1 MMHTAYIGLGSNLNE
16 PQQQVLQAIA
26 KLKTLAQSHLIC
38 ASSLYLT
45 PPWGIE
51 DQPPFINAV
60 IKIHTQLEPS
70 VLLDE
75 LLAIEA
81 AQGRVRDIRYGPRI
95 IDCDILLY
103 GEKQIATPRLSVP
116 HPYLEKRSFVVI
128 PLYEIA
134 PTLILPSGLP
144 LAEAV
149 KQFKNEKQ
157 EKLTLLSEE
166 FCND

>member
-1 MMHTAYIGLGSNLNE
+1 MMQTVFIGLGSNLYN
-16 PQQQVLQAIA
+16 PQQQVLQTIA
-26 KLKTLAQSHLIC
+26 KLKSLANSAFIC

-51 DQPPFINAV
+51 DQPPFVNAV
-60 IKIHTQLEPS
+60 VKIHTQLEPLA
-70 VLLDE
+70 LLDA
-75 LLAIEA
+75 LLAIEI

-103 GEKQIATPRLSVP
+103 GEKQIISDRLSVP

-134 PTLILPSGLP
+134 PTLILPSGLA
-144 LAEAV
+144 LTDV
-149 KQFKNEKQ
+149 FKQFQDEKI

-166 FCND
+166 IL

>member
-1 MMHTAYIGLGSNLNE
+1 MMQTVFIGLGSNLNN

-26 KLKTLAQSHLIC
+26 KLQSLARSSFIC

-60 IKIHTQLEPS
+60 IKIHTQLEPLA
-70 VLLDE
+70 LLDE
-75 LLAIEA
+75 LLAIEV

-103 GEKQIATPRLSVP
+103 GDKQIVTERLSVP
-116 HPYLEKRSFVVI
+116 HPYLDKRSFVVI
-128 PLYEIA
+128 PLFEIA
-134 PTLILPSGLP
+134 PKLILPSGLA
-144 LAEAV
+144 LAEV
-149 KQFKNEKQ
+149 VEQFQNEKI

-166 FCND
+166 IL

>member
-1 MMHTAYIGLGSNLNE
+1 MMQTVFIGLGSNLYN

-26 KLKTLAQSHLIC
+26 KLQSLANSTFIC
-38 ASSLYLT
+38 VSSLYLT

-51 DQPPFINAV
+51 DQPPFVNAV
-60 IKIHTQLEPS
+60 VKIHTQLEPLA
-70 VLLDE
+70 LLDA
-75 LLAIEA
+75 LLAIEI

-103 GEKQIATPRLSVP
+103 GEKQIISDRLSVP

-134 PTLILPSGLP
+134 PTLILPSGLA
-144 LAEAV
+144 LTDV
-149 KQFKNEKQ
+149 FKQFQDEKI

-166 FCND
+166 IL

>member
-1 MMHTAYIGLGSNLNE
+1 MMQTVFIGLGSNLYN

-26 KLKTLAQSHLIC
+26 KLKSLANSTFIC

-51 DQPPFINAV
+51 DQPPFVNAV
-60 IKIHTQLEPS
+60 VKIHTQLEPLA
-70 VLLDE
+70 LLDA
-75 LLAIEA
+75 LLAIEI

-103 GEKQIATPRLSVP
+103 GEKQIISDRLSVP

-134 PTLILPSGLP
+134 PTLILPSGLA
-144 LAEAV
+144 LTDV
-149 KQFKNEKQ
+149 FKQFQDEKI

-166 FCND
+166 IL